1 MRLRFSHGGVVYI
14 KQALISLYTNQLQK
28 RVDDIS
34 NKCSHFGYEG
44 KVVLFLGKAP
54 EYISE
59 MIRLS
64 LLNLMAT
71 YF

>member
-14 KQALISLYTNQLQK
+14 KQALISLYTNQLQT

-44 KVVLFLGKAP
+44 KVVLFFGKGSRVH
-54 EYISE
+54 I
-59 MIRLS
+59 
-64 LLNLMAT
+64 
-71 YF
+71 